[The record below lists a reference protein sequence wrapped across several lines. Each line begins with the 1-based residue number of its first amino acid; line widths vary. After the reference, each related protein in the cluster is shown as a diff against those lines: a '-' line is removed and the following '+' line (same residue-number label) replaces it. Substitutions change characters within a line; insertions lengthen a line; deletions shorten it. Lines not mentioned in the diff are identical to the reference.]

1 MPKKNAPNDCDG
13 GDVDNETNG
22 SCRARAKNVLIYYE
36 FRKCKW
42 NDILSARLLYPISH
56 LTLYCAEILT
66 EKKIWREFNAA
77 AESRVSCDCYLAWKS
92 VSNDSNADD
101 IRLFV
106 DVDAYGRSFV
116 RRRAQY
122 ISFCQA
128 FEFTYAFC
136 VFSFF
141 GDFPPSPSPPLAGEL
156 LRWQLTRTHTHH
168 TAHISII
175 PNIFFY

>member
-1 MPKKNAPNDCDG
+1 MQHKTAMMPKKNAPNDCDG
-13 GDVDNETNG
+13 GNVDNETNG

-106 DVDAYGRSFV
+106 DVDAYGCSFGGGVRNTFHFARHSNSRMHFVYFRFSEIFLLLPLPLSLVSSFV
-116 RRRAQY
+116 GNSRA
-122 ISFCQA
+122 
-128 FEFTYAFC
+128 
-136 VFSFF
+136 
-141 GDFPPSPSPPLAGEL
+141 
-156 LRWQLTRTHTHH
+156 HTHITQH
-168 TAHISII
+168 T
-175 PNIFFY
+175 